1 MFKGSRESLEFLS
14 TAFTSLLQN
23 KIKTTHCDGAS
34 VVTGLSNS
42 AQAFLLASAA
52 IESRILAIIPVDADL
67 DEFTADVRF
76 FYGALTGISAETLE
90 KLIVPFP
97 SLETDPYRAIEPHFK
112 VTSDRARTLTLMN
125 SGSANL
131 VIAPVRAVS
140 SRLSAPGRL
149 KLAVTELYAG
159 ADFALTD
166 LMDILADGGF
176 SPVDP
181 VDQHGEFCVRGGVL
195 DFFPAGENYPIR
207 VEFLGDT
214 IESIRT
220 FDPESQRS
228 VKRLPSVSVMPT
240 RTVFEDF
247 QGEKKGN
254 PSIFNREASVFD
266 FIDDQ
271 STKIYISEYIECS
284 RLLEKQHNQIEKSY
298 QLALEQ
304 GRVPE
309 APDQLFL
316 RLEDVEGYLSKA
328 KRFEKLAYE
337 SDGKRRVEVK
347 CEPILPFHG
356 RVSDWLKEVKRGE
369 DRGEIQIFVASSIGT
384 CHRIR
389 EVVEEA
395 GIACC
400 VVGSTGEVSGGS
412 QRNFFLTTGQLSKG
426 FRFGE
431 IGLNIYTESDL
442 FDQEIRPAARMAS
455 RSFLSDLRELKVG
468 DYVVHVDHGIGR
480 FVGLKQMAVGSTAH
494 ELMEL
499 RYAEA
504 DKLFVPVQQLE
515 LIQKYTGSSQPTLNR
530 LGSTSW
536 EKTKSR
542 VRSSVR
548 DMAQELLRLYAS
560 RKTVNGFCFS
570 PDTHWQSEF
579 EAAFNH
585 DLTADQQTAVTD
597 IKRDMESVA
606 SMDRLLCG
614 DVGYGKTE
622 VALRAAFK
630 AIMDSKQ
637 VALLAPTTV
646 LAFQHYKTIVERFA
660 AFPVRIEMVSRL
672 RSRSNQKEIL
682 ADLATGKIDIIVGT
696 HRLLSKDIEFHDLG
710 LLVVDE
716 EQRFGVGHKE
726 KIKQIQQ
733 NLDVLTL
740 TATPIPRTLNMSLM
754 GIRDMSIIET
764 PPKDRLS
771 IQTNVVKFDKEV
783 IERAIRMELDRQGQI
798 YFVHNRIDSIY
809 AMSDLVKRLVPGL
822 RLAVAHGQSNEIEL
836 EEVMVGF
843 INHEYDILLSTTII
857 ENGLDIPNVNT
868 IIINHAERYG
878 LSQLYQLRG
887 RVGRSDRRAYAYF
900 LVPTEDQLSQVASQR
915 LAAMKEFSAL
925 GSGFRVAALDLE
937 IRGAGNLLGAQQ
949 SGHIEAIG
957 FDMYVK
963 LLEETV
969 QELKGESVSGLKKST
984 VNLGID
990 LRLDEN
996 YIPETTQRLSVYR
1009 RIADAPDTETIEGI
1023 IEELSD
1029 RYGPLPFSVVQL
1041 AEYGKIRVR
1050 SSRLGIESMDRERD
1064 ILLVSFGDN
1073 SAVQPESLISFVQ
1086 SCPAVT
1092 LSPPAVLRVNLKA
1105 LVNKSL
1111 GLSKVK
1117 PKSDKSSWWIKS
1129 KRKKLEKGLDRT
1141 ATDILLD
1148 QVTDFLD
1155 DLGAL

>member
-1 MFKGSRESLEFLS
+1 MLKGSRESLEFSS
-14 TAFTSLLQN
+14 TTFTGVLQEQ
-23 KIKTTHCDGAS
+23 IKKTHTDA
-34 VVTGLSNS
+34 VPLVTGLSNS
-42 AQAFLLASAA
+42 AQAFVLASVALKSKIFA
-52 IESRILAIIPVDADL
+52 VIPVDSAL

-76 FYGALTGISAETLE
+76 FYGALAGLSGETLE
-90 KLIVPFP
+90 QLVVPFP

-125 SGSANL
+125 SGSARV
-131 VIAPVRAVS
+131 VIAPVRAIS

-149 KLAVTELYAG
+149 KLAVTELHVA

-176 SPVDP
+176 SPSDP

-195 DFFPAGENYPIR
+195 DFFPAGEDYPVR

-214 IESIRT
+214 IESIRQ

-228 VKRLPSVSVMPT
+228 VKSLTNVLVMPT
-240 RTVFEDF
+240 RTVFED
-247 QGEKKGN
+247 GEVSERRDS
-254 PSIFNREASVFD
+254 SIFNRESSVFD
-266 FIDDQ
+266 YIDDR
-271 STKIYISEYIECS
+271 STLIYVSESSECFE
-284 RLLEKQHNQIEKSY
+284 RLEKQHNQIEKSY
-298 QLALEQ
+298 QLALNQ
-304 GRVPE
+304 GRTPD
-309 APDQLFL
+309 APNSLFL
-316 RLEDVEGYLSKA
+316 SLKDVDSYLRTA
-328 KRFEKLAYE
+328 MRFERLGYE
-337 SDGKRRVEVK
+337 GEHNLREIICQPVLS
-347 CEPILPFHG
+347 FHG
-356 RVSDWLKEVKRGE
+356 RVSDWLKEIKDGRE
-369 DRGEIQIFVASSIGT
+369 RSEIQIFVASSIGT
-384 CHRIR
+384 RQRIR
-389 EVVEEA
+389 EFVEEA
-395 GIACC
+395 GIECSD
-400 VVGSTGEVSGGS
+400 GDSTDEVSEGT
-412 QRNFFLTTGQLSKG
+412 QKKFLLTTGQLSKG
-426 FRFGE
+426 FRFSE
-431 IGLNIYTESDL
+431 TGLSIYTESDL
-442 FDQEIRPAARMAS
+442 FDQEIRTSPRVAS
-455 RSFLSDLRELKVG
+455 RSFLSDLRDLKVG

-480 FVGLKQMAVGSTAH
+480 FVGLKQMAVASTAH
-494 ELMEL
+494 ELMEV

-515 LIQKYTGSSQPTLNR
+515 LIQKYTGSSQPTLDR

-560 RKTVNGFCFS
+560 RRTVNGFCFS

-579 EAAFNH
+579 EAAFTH
-585 DLTADQQTAVTD
+585 DLTADQKTAVTD
-597 IKRDMESVA
+597 IKKDMESSA

-660 AFPVRIEMVSRL
+660 AFPVRVEMVSRL
-672 RSRSNQKEIL
+672 RSRSAQKKIL

-696 HRLLSKDIEFHDLG
+696 HRLLSKDIKFHDLG

-754 GIRDMSIIET
+754 GIRDMSVIET

-809 AMSDLVKRLVPGL
+809 AMCDLVKRLVPGL
-822 RLAVAHGQSNEIEL
+822 RLAVAHGQSTEIEL
-836 EEVMVGF
+836 ERVMVGF
-843 INHEYDILLSTTII
+843 INHEYDLLLSTTII

-900 LVPTEDQLSQVASQR
+900 LVPAEDQLSQVANQR
-915 LAAMKEFSAL
+915 LAAMKEFSTL

-969 QELKGESVSGLKKST
+969 QELKGESVSDVKKST
-984 VNLGID
+984 VNLGVD
-990 LRLDEN
+990 LRIDEN
-996 YIPETTQRLSVYR
+996 YIPDTTQRLSVYR
-1009 RIADAPDTETIEGI
+1009 RIADAPDVEILETI

-1041 AEYGKIRVR
+1041 VEYGKIRVR
-1050 SSRLGIESMDRERD
+1050 SSRLGIESIDRERD
-1064 ILLVSFGDN
+1064 ILVVRFGDN
-1073 SAVQPESLISFVQ
+1073 SAVKPERLIAFVQ
-1086 SCPAVT
+1086 SCAAVT

-1105 LVNKSL
+1105 LANKSV
-1111 GLSKVK
+1111 GVSKSI
-1117 PKSDKSSWWIKS
+1117 PESEKSSWWIEP
-1129 KRKKLEKGLDRT
+1129 KRKKSKKELDHT
-1141 ATDILLD
+1141 ATEILFG